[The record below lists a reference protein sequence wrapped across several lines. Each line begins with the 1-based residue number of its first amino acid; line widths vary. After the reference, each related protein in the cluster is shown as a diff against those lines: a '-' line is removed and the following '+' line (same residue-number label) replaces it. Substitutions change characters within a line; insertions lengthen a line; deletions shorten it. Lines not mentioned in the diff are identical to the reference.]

1 MKANPDRFQF
11 IFLENIDSH
20 TSETGDIFEKS
31 ALSVTLLG
39 ITINSKLNFRT
50 IYPEKTKIYL
60 SLFSDRKSICLLP
73 FNLDVLLW
81 IIN

>member
-73 FNLDVLLW
+73 FNLNVLLW

>member
-20 TSETGDIFEKS
+20 TSETGDIFAKS